1 MQKECKKGLFRMK
14 KKICLASNNAHKIKE
29 LKELLGDSFEITSLA
44 EIGCTEDIAETAD
57 SMAGNSLLKAQ
68 YVYNNYGIDCIADD
82 SGLEVDALN
91 GEPGV
96 YSARYAGEHGN
107 HQKNIEKLLK
117 NLGGKTNRDARFR
130 TVVTLIQNGS
140 VDLFEGT
147 VDGKII
153 EKQIGDNGFGYDPVF
168 VPNGYDKTFAEMT
181 MEQKIP
187 ISHRGRAVEKLIEFL
202 KAKK

>member
-1 MQKECKKGLFRMK
+1 MK